1 MIQRRVLTVAD
12 FQYTQNLTNPVQIS
26 PVLTYTVPLKTVVF
40 IDPTRPLNGNI
51 MAVYEKELGS
61 GDINNKTVTI
71 QLPLKVSEVPEGVKN
86 VVGIYDPGTTNE
98 VAYGE
103 VDPTDPT
110 RRTVKITFTNTPA
123 TEKVVRVYYSVDNMY
138 FDIAIVAPSTSET
151 LTRVLL
157 EGKLGYINSIHPFD
171 IKQSDRL
178 RVTRYVPALEDFQI
192 QFRVRSDQVV
202 TFERPESFIEIPVL
216 VMDEG
221 TAEAMFRQ
229 RGGRGVREALKRYFK
244 MM

>member
-51 MAVYEKELGS
+51 MAVYEKELVS
-61 GDINNKTVTI
+61 GDISGKTVTL
-71 QLPLKVSEVPEGVKN
+71 QLPLRVSEVPEGVKN
-86 VVGIYDPGTTNE
+86 VVGILNPTTTNE

-103 VDPTDPT
+103 VDSTDPT
-110 RRTVKITFTNTPA
+110 RKNVKITFTNTPQA
-123 TEKVVRVYYSVDNMY
+123 GDIVKVYYSVDNVY
-138 FDIAIVAPSTSET
+138 FDIAVVAPSTSET

-157 EGKLGYINSIHPFD
+157 EGKLGYVNSTHPFD

-192 QFRVRSDQVV
+192 QFRVKSDQVIS
-202 TFERPESFIEIPVL
+202 FDRPESFIEIPVL
-216 VMDEG
+216 MMDEA
-221 TAEAMFRQ
+221 TAEAMYRQ